1 MVIKE
6 KIQQQAIALFSDRG
20 FSTVTMRQ
28 IAEALNISPG
38 NLTYHYKSKSDLIA
52 VIYQRMHEEAKDY
65 IVTEGYITLYHFEQ
79 MMEKY
84 YQLTQRYKFFFN
96 DVVHITRQFPK
107 VGKMYEE
114 SNLLRF
120 EQGKKLID
128 YYVASGRMKPA
139 SALIDY
145 DKLVH
150 NIWMISAFWSS
161 QEQVIPSSN
170 YSTNKTTPVNMVMQL
185 LIPHLTEKGLEEYQ
199 QIKQFTQNT
208 NVSSK

>member
-1 MVIKE
+1 MSIKE
-6 KIQQQAIALFSDRG
+6 KIQQQAIALFSDKG
-20 FSTVTMRQ
+20 FSAVTMRQ
-28 IAEALNISPG
+28 IADALGISPG

-52 VIYQRMHEEAKDY
+52 VIYQQMHEEAKDY
-65 IVTEGYITLYHFEQ
+65 IITEGYITLHHFEQ

-84 YQLTQRYKFFFN
+84 YKLTQRYKFFFN
-96 DVVHITRQFPK
+96 DVVHITRQYSE

-120 EQGKKLID
+120 EQGKKLLD

-150 NIWMISAFWSS
+150 NIWMVSAFWSS
-161 QEQVIPSSN
+161 QEQVIPSPD
-170 YSTNKTTPVNMVMQL
+170 YPTNKTTPVDMAMQL
-185 LIPHLTEKGLEEYQ
+185 LIPHLTEKGMEEYQ
-199 QIKQFTQNT
+199 QIKKFTQTSQNI
-208 NVSSK
+208 